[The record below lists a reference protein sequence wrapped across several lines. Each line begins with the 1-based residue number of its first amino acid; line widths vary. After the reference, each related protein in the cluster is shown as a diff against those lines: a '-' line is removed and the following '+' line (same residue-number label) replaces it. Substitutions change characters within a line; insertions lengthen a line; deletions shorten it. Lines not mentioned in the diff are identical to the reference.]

1 MKKNKIYWTMRNGK
15 KIDVD
20 EMTIE
25 HLRNTLKMIIRNK
38 IEMVDPD
45 DAFFDK
51 SHSYKHKTSIDI
63 CDATE
68 IDIY

>member
-1 MKKNKIYWTMRNGK
+1 MRNGK

-20 EMTIE
+20 EMSVE

-45 DAFFDK
+45 DVFFNE
-51 SHSYKHKTSIDI
+51 SHSFKRERY

>member
-1 MKKNKIYWTMRNGK
+1 MKTNKIYWTMRNGE

-20 EMTIE
+20 EMSVE
-25 HLRNTLKMIIRNK
+25 HLRNTLKMIIRNERK
-38 IEMVDPD
+38 TSDPD

-51 SHSYKHKTSIDI
+51 SHSFKRERY

>member
-1 MKKNKIYWTMRNGK
+1 MRNGE

-38 IEMVDPD
+38 IEMVDTD

-51 SHSYKHKTSIDI
+51 SHSFKRERY

>member
-1 MKKNKIYWTMRNGK
+1 MSKTDKIYWTMRNGE

-25 HLRNTLKMIIRNK
+25 HLRNTLKMIIRNDNK
-38 IEMVDPD
+38 RKTSDFD
-45 DAFFDK
+45 DDFFNE
-51 SHSYKHKTSIDI
+51 SHSFKRERY

-68 IDIY
+68 IDVY

>member
-1 MKKNKIYWTMRNGK
+1 MRNGK

-25 HLRNTLKMIIRNK
+25 HLRNTLKMIIRNDNK
-38 IEMVDPD
+38 RKTSDPD

-51 SHSYKHKTSIDI
+51 SHAYKRKKY

>member
-1 MKKNKIYWTMRNGK
+1 MRNGE

-20 EMTIE
+20 EMSVE
-25 HLRNTLKMIIRNK
+25 HLRNTLKMIIRNDNK
-38 IEMVDPD
+38 RKTSDPN

-51 SHSYKHKTSIDI
+51 SHSYKRDYL
-63 CDATE
+63 DATE